1 MKPIYLDYN
10 ATTPVDPR
18 VVEAMLPFLTEH
30 FGNPSCSHLYGSIA
44 AKAVKKARRQVADL
58 LGCSPDEIVFT
69 SGGSESNNTAIKGIA
84 RAYRQKGNHI
94 ITSAIEHP
102 AVLEVC
108 RYLEGRG
115 FRITR
120 LAVDSNGLIMPAD
133 VEKAITD
140 QTILISIMH
149 ANNEV
154 GTLQPI
160 REIAD
165 IAHANAVLV
174 HSDCAQS
181 IGKVPVKVEQL
192 GVDLL
197 SLAGHKLYAPKGVGA
212 LFIRRGVNPE
222 PLIHGASHEKNRRA
236 GTENVPG
243 IVGLGT
249 ACSLISGESA
259 DSFDRLKS
267 FRDTLQDELVKN
279 IPEIKINGHPEQRL
293 PNTLSVSFPG
303 LEANSLLD
311 KLSAIAASAGAACH
325 SDGIKVSAV
334 LEAMAIPLEFAIGTL
349 RFSVGRFTTFEDIQR
364 AAAEIITAVSS
375 ERENS

>member
-1 MKPIYLDYN
+1 
-10 ATTPVDPR
+10 
-18 VVEAMLPFLTEH
+18 
-30 FGNPSCSHLYGSIA
+30 
-44 AKAVKKARRQVADL
+44 
-58 LGCSPDEIVFT
+58 
-69 SGGSESNNTAIKGIA
+69 
-84 RAYRQKGNHI
+84 
-94 ITSAIEHP
+94 
-102 AVLEVC
+102 
-108 RYLEGRG
+108 
-115 FRITR
+115 
-120 LAVDSNGLIMPAD
+120 
-133 VEKAITD
+133 
-140 QTILISIMH
+140 MH

-160 REIAD
+160 REIAA
-165 IAHANAVLV
+165 IARANGVPV

-212 LFIRRGVNPE
+212 LYVRQGVNPE
-222 PLIHGASHEKNRRA
+222 PLIHGAPHEKSRRA

-249 ACSLISGESA
+249 ACSLISSESA
-259 DSFDRLKS
+259 ESFGRLKF
-267 FRDTLQDELVKN
+267 FRDSLQKELLKN
-279 IPEIKINGHPEQRL
+279 LPDIRINGHPEQRL
-293 PNTLSVSFPG
+293 PNTISVSFPG
-303 LEANSLLD
+303 LKANSLLD

-334 LEAMAIPLEFAIGTL
+334 LEAMAVPPEFAMGTL

-364 AAAEIITAVSS
+364 AAAEIIAAVGS